1 MMTSCAI
8 RSIHIYTD
16 FLRLAGARSASMTAQ
31 CCSHVAFPPSESC
44 MVASPYRL
52 QSLAPAALRAAA
64 MMAVAIGVGVWS
76 AILLAPRPTESPPLL
91 EVGAA
96 VPTDLSPVV
105 QWFGGAPLR
114 VRVAVHGVIA
124 TDAGRG
130 AALLSVEGAPPRA
143 YRVGQSLA
151 PGV

>member
-1 MMTSCAI
+1 
-8 RSIHIYTD
+8 
-16 FLRLAGARSASMTAQ
+16 
-31 CCSHVAFPPSESC
+31 

-151 PGV
+151 PGVVLEAVAPGAVSIAQDGVVEHVVMPRLPNSVQGFIPVSRPSP

>member
-1 MMTSCAI
+1 
-8 RSIHIYTD
+8 
-16 FLRLAGARSASMTAQ
+16 
-31 CCSHVAFPPSESC
+31 

-124 TDAGRG
+124 TDAGQG

-151 PGV
+151 PGVVLEAVAPGAVSIAQDDVVEHVVMPRLPNSVQGFIPVSRPSP